1 MNAVLYAFVIGLHI
15 LICFILIVVVL
26 LQTGKGADAGALM
39 GGSSQT
45 VFGSR
50 GPTTFFHYLT
60 GGAAGL
66 FLVTSL
72 FLSCTPGP
80 GKKTG
85 SELDDLTPTPV
96 TTPGDDGHGHAP
108 GETHDGDLVAPP
120 GLTPTPGA
128 AATAASTSTP
138 AAPAATA
145 TPAAPAATPAATA
158 TSN

>member
-26 LQTGKGADAGALM
+26 LQQGKGGAGALM

-60 GGAAGL
+60 GGSASL

-72 FLSCTPGP
+72 FLSCVPSP
-80 GKKTG
+80 SKTTG
-85 SELDDLTPTPV
+85 TV
-96 TTPGDDGHGHAP
+96 VGDDDDGVPTVEDVVATPEDHTGHDHAP
-108 GETHDGDLVAPP
+108 GEHPVSAGTG
-120 GLTPTPGA
+120 
-128 AATAASTSTP
+128 
-138 AAPAATA
+138 
-145 TPAAPAATPAATA
+145 
-158 TSN
+158 N

>member
-1 MNAVLYAFVIGLHI
+1 MNAVLYAFVVGLHI

-50 GPTTFFHYLT
+50 GPATFFHYLT

-72 FLSCTPGP
+72 FLSCTPSPNRGSGSAIEDDP
-80 GKKTG
+80 GATA
-85 SELDDLTPTPV
+85 SPTPAEDAGDILPGA
-96 TTPGDDGHGHAP
+96 TPGD
-108 GETHDGDLVAPP
+108 
-120 GLTPTPGA
+120 
-128 AATAASTSTP
+128 AATTG
-138 AAPAATA
+138 
-145 TPAAPAATPAATA
+145 TPAATTGTA
-158 TSN
+158 Q